1 MCKFLKQITGAT
13 LNILDAE
20 NARLVLTEL
29 GRSLNQA
36 LLLHIK
42 NHSISD
48 TGALALRNDLRAYS
62 EAVDAMGPASVVLRP
77 AFALLCDL
85 ATVFLMRP
93 ENLRAHI
100 QETSSLAQLDSRSLM
115 EFIRLRADWR
125 SAKLEKIFPE
135 ASTGS
140 AGISSFFELTAH
152 DL

>member
-1 MCKFLKQITGAT
+1 MAT
-13 LNILDAE
+13 LGILDPE

-29 GRSLNQA
+29 GRALNHA
-36 LLLHIK
+36 LIVHIK
-42 NHSISD
+42 GQSISD

-62 EAVDAMGPASVVLRP
+62 EAIDAMGPAATALRP
-77 AFALLCDL
+77 AFSLLCDL

-100 QETSSLAQLDSRSLM
+100 QETASLAQLDSRSLV

-135 ASTGS
+135 ATATSST
-140 AGISSFFELTAH
+140 GISSFFELTATSH